1 MFKVT
6 KKAKVNIHW
15 NVSLYNY
22 SEEAEKNIKQKAS
35 KKYGIPM
42 SSINVIPNYI
52 MIDESGKSV
61 SITNDIIQN
70 IQNPSF
76 QVKLFKKYL
85 QINKIDDCDFDLIRK
100 IDADINTN
108 IDYNVYDKYR
118 RYSVKWI
125 SWSNFLSYGKDNYFD
140 FTSLKNIVLLNGEPA
155 NQSGKTTF
163 AIDLLHFLLFG
174 KTEKVP
180 TQNLIF
186 NKHLSKETNVVVEGC
201 LNIDGEDYIIK
212 RTLSRPS
219 LDRRTK
225 KSKVTQKVDYYR
237 IIGSN
242 KEELVDYVDNEQ
254 EENSVQTNKAIK
266 EAIGREDDF
275 DLIISVTESNLDDLI
290 RKKESE
296 RGRLLSRWIGLLPLE
311 EKEKFAREKFNS
323 DIKPFLLSNR
333 YNRETLKTECD
344 AYSIEIKTLKE
355 NNKHL
360 LSINKEVEKDIE
372 KYETSKNNLLLAKQ
386 AIDDNIAKIDIIT
399 LKKKIEDV
407 TNLGKNKK
415 TTLSEIENELKTIGD
430 IDFSINEYDDL
441 IEKRSTEIAQ
451 KGIIGEQYKNIK
463 HNIEHL
469 QKSEFCPT
477 CGRKLDNV
485 DNTEKIK
492 ELQEEEKRIIEKGLK
507 SNSLIEEYNK
517 KIDSLKTKRELYT
530 KANELKVKKSAI
542 EVNLGNLRN
551 ELIEKINILDN
562 YNKNSE
568 AIDKNNKL
576 DIEIRNVEQHIK
588 VKRQEKDNNNW
599 QLNSNE
605 ATIKNDEKEIKEREK
620 IIQQLNEEEIN
631 VKNWKIYLQLVGKDG
646 ISKMVLRDVLPV
658 VNAKINM
665 LLSDVCDFDVVVE
678 INEKNDINFCM
689 IKDNVKSD
697 LSSGSGFEKTASSMA
712 LRAVLGSLS
721 TMPKPN
727 FVVLDEVYGRVA
739 KENLENIHKLIN
751 KVCEDYDFVITV
763 SHLDTVKDWAD
774 TTITVLKEDNIS
786 KLSVI
791 NSKK

>member
-1 MFKVT
+1 MINVS
-6 KKAKVNIHW
+6 KKAKIHIHW
-15 NVSLYNY
+15 NVTLYNY
-22 SEEAEKNIKQKAS
+22 SEEAEKNIIAKAS
-35 KKYGIPM
+35 KKYGIPKNN
-42 SSINVIPNYI
+42 IKVIPNYV
-52 MIDESGKSV
+52 MIDESGKKI

-76 QVKLFKKYL
+76 QVELFQKYL
-85 QINKIDDCDFDLIRK
+85 QINKIEDADFDLIRK

-125 SWSNFLSYGKDNYFD
+125 SWSNFLSYGKENFFD
-140 FTSLKNIVLLNGEPA
+140 FTSLKDIVLLNGEPA

-186 NKHLSKETNVVVEGC
+186 NKHLSRETNVIVEGC
-201 LNIDGEDYIIK
+201 LNIDGQDYIIK
-212 RTLSRPS
+212 RTLSRPAIEK
-219 LDRRTK
+219 RTK
-225 KSKVTQKVDYYR
+225 KSKVTQKVEYYR
-237 IIGSN
+237 IIGSD

-254 EENSVQTNKAIK
+254 EENSIQTNKAIK

-290 RKKESE
+290 KKKESE

-311 EKEKFAREKFNS
+311 EKDKIAREKFNS

-344 AYSIEIKTLKE
+344 AYNIEIKDLRE
-355 NNKHL
+355 NNKRL
-360 LSINKEVEKDIE
+360 LSENKLVEKEIE
-372 KYETSKNNLLLAKQ
+372 KYESTKNNLLLAKQ
-386 AIDDNIAKIDIIT
+386 TIDENIAKIDIIT
-399 LKKKIEDV
+399 LKKKIEEI
-407 TNLGKNKK
+407 TNLGKSKK
-415 TTLSEIENELKTIGD
+415 NALEEIEIELKQIGD
-430 IDFSINEYDDL
+430 IDFSINEYDELVD
-441 IEKRSTEIAQ
+441 KRASEVAR
-451 KGIIGEQYKNIK
+451 KGVIGEQYKNIK

-477 CGRKLDNV
+477 CGRKLENV
-485 DNTEKIK
+485 DNTDKIK
-492 ELQEEEKRIIEKGLK
+492 ELQDEEKRIIENGKK
-507 SNSLIEEYNK
+507 SNILIEEYNK
-517 KIDSLKTKRELYT
+517 KIESLKTKRELYT
-530 KANELKVKKSAI
+530 KANELKVKKSAL

-551 ELIEKINILDN
+551 ELLEKISIHDS

-576 DIEIRNVEQHIK
+576 DIEIRNTEQHLK

-605 ATIKNDEKEIKEREK
+605 ATIKNDLKEIEQRKK
-620 IIQQLNEEEIN
+620 IIDQLTDEEIK

-689 IKDNVKSD
+689 IKDNVKSE
-697 LSSGSGFEKTASSMA
+697 LTSGSGFEKTASSMA

-727 FVVLDEVYGRVA
+727 FIVLDEVYGRVA
-739 KENLENIHKLIN
+739 KENLENVHNLIN

>member
-1 MFKVT
+1 MINVS
-6 KKAKVNIHW
+6 KKAKIHIHW
-15 NVSLYNY
+15 NVTLYNY
-22 SEEAEKNIKQKAS
+22 SEEAEKNIIAKAS
-35 KKYGIPM
+35 KKYGIPKNN
-42 SSINVIPNYI
+42 IKVIPNYV
-52 MIDESGKSV
+52 MIDESGKKI

-76 QVKLFKKYL
+76 QVELFQKYL
-85 QINKIDDCDFDLIRK
+85 QINKIEDADFDLIRK

-125 SWSNFLSYGKDNYFD
+125 SWSNFLSYGKENFFD
-140 FTSLKNIVLLNGEPA
+140 FTSLKDIVLLNGEPA

-186 NKHLSKETNVVVEGC
+186 NKHLSRETNVIVEGC
-201 LNIDGEDYIIK
+201 LNIDGQDYIIK
-212 RTLSRPS
+212 RTLSRPAIEK
-219 LDRRTK
+219 RTK
-225 KSKVTQKVDYYR
+225 KSKVTQKVEYYR
-237 IIGSN
+237 IIGSD

-254 EENSVQTNKAIK
+254 EENSIQTNKAIK

-290 RKKESE
+290 KKKESE

-311 EKEKFAREKFNS
+311 EKDKIAREKFNS

-344 AYSIEIKTLKE
+344 AYNIEIKDLRE
-355 NNKHL
+355 NNKRL
-360 LSINKEVEKDIE
+360 LSENKLVEKEIE
-372 KYETSKNNLLLAKQ
+372 KYESTKNNLLLAKQ
-386 AIDDNIAKIDIIT
+386 TIDENIAKIDIIT
-399 LKKKIEDV
+399 LKKKIEEI
-407 TNLGKNKK
+407 TNLGKSKK
-415 TTLSEIENELKTIGD
+415 NALEEIEIELKQIGD
-430 IDFSINEYDDL
+430 IDFSINEYDELVD
-441 IEKRSTEIAQ
+441 KRASEVAR
-451 KGIIGEQYKNIK
+451 KGVIGEQYKNIK

-477 CGRKLDNV
+477 CGRKLENV
-485 DNTEKIK
+485 DNTDKIK
-492 ELQEEEKRIIEKGLK
+492 ELQEEEKRIIENGKK
-507 SNSLIEEYNK
+507 SNILIEEYNK
-517 KIDSLKTKRELYT
+517 KIESLKTKRELYT
-530 KANELKVKKSAI
+530 KANELKVKKSAL

-551 ELIEKINILDN
+551 ELLEKISIHDS

-576 DIEIRNVEQHIK
+576 DIEIRNTEQHLK

-605 ATIKNDEKEIKEREK
+605 ATIKNDLKEIEQRKK
-620 IIQQLNEEEIN
+620 IIDQLTDEEIK

-697 LSSGSGFEKTASSMA
+697 LTSGSGFEKTASSMA

-727 FVVLDEVYGRVA
+727 FIVLDEVYGRVA
-739 KENLENIHKLIN
+739 KENLENVHNLIN

>member
-1 MFKVT
+1 MINVS
-6 KKAKVNIHW
+6 KKAKIHIHW
-15 NVSLYNY
+15 NVTLYNY
-22 SEEAEKNIKQKAS
+22 SEEAEKNIIAKAS
-35 KKYGIPM
+35 KKYGIPKNN
-42 SSINVIPNYI
+42 IKVIPNYV
-52 MIDESGKSV
+52 MIDESGKKI

-76 QVKLFKKYL
+76 QVELFQKYL
-85 QINKIDDCDFDLIRK
+85 QINKIEDADFDLIRK

-125 SWSNFLSYGKDNYFD
+125 SWSNFLSYGKENFFD
-140 FTSLKNIVLLNGEPA
+140 FTSLKDIVLLNGEPA

-186 NKHLSKETNVVVEGC
+186 NKHLSRETNVIVEGC
-201 LNIDGEDYIIK
+201 LNIDGQDYIIK
-212 RTLSRPS
+212 RTLSRPAIEK
-219 LDRRTK
+219 RTK
-225 KSKVTQKVDYYR
+225 KSKVTQKVEYYR
-237 IIGSN
+237 IIGSD

-254 EENSVQTNKAIK
+254 EENSIQTNKAIK

-290 RKKESE
+290 KKKESE

-311 EKEKFAREKFNS
+311 EKDKIAREKFNS

-344 AYSIEIKTLKE
+344 AYNIEIKDLRE
-355 NNKHL
+355 NNKRL
-360 LSINKEVEKDIE
+360 LSENKLVEKEIE
-372 KYETSKNNLLLAKQ
+372 KYESTKNNLLLAKQ
-386 AIDDNIAKIDIIT
+386 TIDENIAKIDIIT
-399 LKKKIEDV
+399 LKKKIEEI
-407 TNLGKNKK
+407 TNLGKSKK
-415 TTLSEIENELKTIGD
+415 NALEKIEIELKQIGD
-430 IDFSINEYDDL
+430 IDFSINEYDELVD
-441 IEKRSTEIAQ
+441 KRASEVAR
-451 KGIIGEQYKNIK
+451 KGVIGEQYKNIK

-477 CGRKLDNV
+477 CGRKLENV
-485 DNTEKIK
+485 DNTDKIK
-492 ELQEEEKRIIEKGLK
+492 ELQEEEKRIIENGKK
-507 SNSLIEEYNK
+507 SNILIEEYNK
-517 KIDSLKTKRELYT
+517 KIESLKTKRELYT
-530 KANELKVKKSAI
+530 KANELKVKKSAL

-551 ELIEKINILDN
+551 ELLEKISIHDS

-576 DIEIRNVEQHIK
+576 DIEIRNTEQHLK

-605 ATIKNDEKEIKEREK
+605 ATIKNDLKEIEQRKK
-620 IIQQLNEEEIN
+620 IIDQLTDEEIK

-697 LSSGSGFEKTASSMA
+697 LTSGSGFEKTASSMA

-727 FVVLDEVYGRVA
+727 FIVLDEVYGRVA
-739 KENLENIHKLIN
+739 KENLENVHNLIN

>member
-1 MFKVT
+1 MINVS
-6 KKAKVNIHW
+6 KKAKIHIHW
-15 NVSLYNY
+15 NVTLYNY
-22 SEEAEKNIKQKAS
+22 SEEAEKNIIAKAS
-35 KKYGIPM
+35 KKYGIPKNN
-42 SSINVIPNYI
+42 IKVIPNYV
-52 MIDESGKSV
+52 MIDESGKKI

-76 QVKLFKKYL
+76 QVELFQKYL
-85 QINKIDDCDFDLIRK
+85 QINKIEDADFDLIRK

-125 SWSNFLSYGKDNYFD
+125 SWSNFLSYGNENFFD
-140 FTSLKNIVLLNGEPA
+140 FTSLRNIVLLNGEPA

-186 NKHLSKETNVVVEGC
+186 NKHLSRETNVIVEGC
-201 LNIDGEDYIIK
+201 LNIDGQDYIIK
-212 RTLSRPS
+212 RTLSRPAIEK
-219 LDRRTK
+219 RTK
-225 KSKVTQKVDYYR
+225 KSKVTQKVEYYR
-237 IIGSN
+237 IIGSD

-254 EENSVQTNKAIK
+254 EENSIQTNKAIK

-290 RKKESE
+290 KKKESE

-311 EKEKFAREKFNS
+311 EKDKIAREKFNS

-344 AYSIEIKTLKE
+344 AYNIEIKDLRE
-355 NNKHL
+355 NNKRL
-360 LSINKEVEKDIE
+360 LSENKLVEKEIE
-372 KYETSKNNLLLAKQ
+372 KYESTKNNLLLAKQ
-386 AIDDNIAKIDIIT
+386 TIDENIAKIDIIT
-399 LKKKIEDV
+399 LKKKIEEI
-407 TNLGKNKK
+407 TNLGKSKK
-415 TTLSEIENELKTIGD
+415 NALEEIEIELKQIGD
-430 IDFSINEYDDL
+430 IDFSINEYDELVD
-441 IEKRSTEIAQ
+441 KRASEVAR
-451 KGIIGEQYKNIK
+451 KGVIGEQYKNIK

-477 CGRKLDNV
+477 CGRKLENV
-485 DNTEKIK
+485 DNTDKIK
-492 ELQEEEKRIIEKGLK
+492 ELQEEEKRIIENGKK
-507 SNSLIEEYNK
+507 SNILIEEYNK
-517 KIDSLKTKRELYT
+517 KIESLKTKRELYT
-530 KANELKVKKSAI
+530 KANELKVKKSAL

-551 ELIEKINILDN
+551 ELLEKISIHDS

-576 DIEIRNVEQHIK
+576 DIEIRNTEQHLK

-605 ATIKNDEKEIKEREK
+605 ATIKNDLKEIEQRKK
-620 IIQQLNEEEIN
+620 IIDQLTDEEIK

-697 LSSGSGFEKTASSMA
+697 LTSGSGFEKTASSMA

-727 FVVLDEVYGRVA
+727 FIVLDEVYGRVA
-739 KENLENIHKLIN
+739 KENLENVHNLIN

>member
-1 MFKVT
+1 MINVS
-6 KKAKVNIHW
+6 KKAKIHIHW
-15 NVSLYNY
+15 NVTLYNY
-22 SEEAEKNIKQKAS
+22 SEEAEKNIIAKAS
-35 KKYGIPM
+35 KKYGIPKNN
-42 SSINVIPNYI
+42 IKVIPNYV
-52 MIDESGKSV
+52 MIDESGKKI

-76 QVKLFKKYL
+76 QVELFQKYL
-85 QINKIDDCDFDLIRK
+85 QINKIEDADFDLIRK

-125 SWSNFLSYGKDNYFD
+125 SWSNFLSYGKENFFD
-140 FTSLKNIVLLNGEPA
+140 FTSLKDIVLLNGEPA

-186 NKHLSKETNVVVEGC
+186 NKHLSRETNVIVEGC
-201 LNIDGEDYIIK
+201 LNIDGQDYIIK
-212 RTLSRPS
+212 RTLSRPAIEK
-219 LDRRTK
+219 RTK
-225 KSKVTQKVDYYR
+225 KSKVTQKVEYYR
-237 IIGSN
+237 IIGSD

-254 EENSVQTNKAIK
+254 EENSIQTNKAIK

-290 RKKESE
+290 KKKESE

-311 EKEKFAREKFNS
+311 EKDKIAREKFNS

-344 AYSIEIKTLKE
+344 AYNIEIKDLRE
-355 NNKHL
+355 NNKRL
-360 LSINKEVEKDIE
+360 LSENKLVEKEIE
-372 KYETSKNNLLLAKQ
+372 KYEFTKNNLLLAKQ
-386 AIDDNIAKIDIIT
+386 TIDENIAKIDIIT
-399 LKKKIEDV
+399 LKKKIEEI
-407 TNLGKNKK
+407 TNLGKSKK
-415 TTLSEIENELKTIGD
+415 NALEEIEIELKQIGD
-430 IDFSINEYDDL
+430 IDFSINEYDELVD
-441 IEKRSTEIAQ
+441 KRASEVAR
-451 KGIIGEQYKNIK
+451 KGVIGEQYKNIK

-477 CGRKLDNV
+477 CGRKLENV
-485 DNTEKIK
+485 DNTDKIK
-492 ELQEEEKRIIEKGLK
+492 ELQEEEKRIIENGKK
-507 SNSLIEEYNK
+507 SNILIEEYNK
-517 KIDSLKTKRELYT
+517 KIESLKTKRELYT
-530 KANELKVKKSAI
+530 KANELKVKKSAL

-551 ELIEKINILDN
+551 ELLEKISIHDS

-576 DIEIRNVEQHIK
+576 DIEIRNTEQHLK

-605 ATIKNDEKEIKEREK
+605 ATIKNDLKEIEQRKK
-620 IIQQLNEEEIN
+620 IIDQLTDEEIK

-697 LSSGSGFEKTASSMA
+697 LTSGSGFEKTASSMA

-727 FVVLDEVYGRVA
+727 FIVLDEVYGRVA
-739 KENLENIHKLIN
+739 KENLENVHNLIN

>member
-1 MFKVT
+1 MINVS
-6 KKAKVNIHW
+6 KKAKIHIHW
-15 NVSLYNY
+15 NVTLYNY
-22 SEEAEKNIKQKAS
+22 SEEAEKNIIAKAS
-35 KKYGIPM
+35 KKYGIPKNN
-42 SSINVIPNYI
+42 IKVIPNYV
-52 MIDESGKSV
+52 MIDESGKKI

-76 QVKLFKKYL
+76 QVELFQKYL
-85 QINKIDDCDFDLIRK
+85 QINKIEDADFDLIRK

-125 SWSNFLSYGKDNYFD
+125 SWSNFLSYGKENFFD
-140 FTSLKNIVLLNGEPA
+140 FTSLKDIVLLNGEPA

-186 NKHLSKETNVVVEGC
+186 NKHLSRETNVIVEGC
-201 LNIDGEDYIIK
+201 LNIDGQDYIIK
-212 RTLSRPS
+212 RTLSRPAIEK
-219 LDRRTK
+219 RTK
-225 KSKVTQKVDYYR
+225 KSKVTQKVEYYR
-237 IIGSN
+237 IIGSD

-254 EENSVQTNKAIK
+254 EENSIQTNKAIK

-290 RKKESE
+290 KKKESE

-311 EKEKFAREKFNS
+311 EKDKIAREKFNS

-344 AYSIEIKTLKE
+344 AYNIEIKDLRE
-355 NNKHL
+355 NNKRL
-360 LSINKEVEKDIE
+360 LSENKLVEKEIE
-372 KYETSKNNLLLAKQ
+372 KYESTKNNLLLAKQ
-386 AIDDNIAKIDIIT
+386 TIDENIAKIDIIT
-399 LKKKIEDV
+399 LKKKIEEI
-407 TNLGKNKK
+407 TNLGKSKK
-415 TTLSEIENELKTIGD
+415 NTLEEIEIELKQIGD
-430 IDFSINEYDDL
+430 IDFSINEYDELVD
-441 IEKRSTEIAQ
+441 KRASEVAR
-451 KGIIGEQYKNIK
+451 KGVIGEQYKNIK

-477 CGRKLDNV
+477 CGRKLENV
-485 DNTEKIK
+485 DNTDKIK
-492 ELQEEEKRIIEKGLK
+492 ELQEEEKNIIENGKK
-507 SNSLIEEYNK
+507 SNVLIEEYNK
-517 KIDSLKTKRELYT
+517 KIESLKTKRELYT

-551 ELIEKINILDN
+551 ELLEKINIQDS

-576 DIEIRNVEQHIK
+576 DIEIRNTEQHLK

-605 ATIKNDEKEIKEREK
+605 ATIKNDLKEIEQRKK
-620 IIQQLNEEEIN
+620 IIDQLTDEEIK

-697 LSSGSGFEKTASSMA
+697 LTSGSGFEKTASSMA

-727 FVVLDEVYGRVA
+727 FIVLDEVYGRVA
-739 KENLENIHKLIN
+739 KENLENVHNLIN

>member
-1 MFKVT
+1 MINVS
-6 KKAKVNIHW
+6 KKAKIHIHW
-15 NVSLYNY
+15 NVTLYNY
-22 SEEAEKNIKQKAS
+22 SEEAEKNIIAKAS
-35 KKYGIPM
+35 KKYGIPKNN
-42 SSINVIPNYI
+42 IKVIPNYV
-52 MIDESGKSV
+52 MIDESGKKI

-76 QVKLFKKYL
+76 QVELFQKYL
-85 QINKIDDCDFDLIRK
+85 QINKIEDADFDLIRK

-125 SWSNFLSYGKDNYFD
+125 SWSNFLSYGNENFFD

-186 NKHLSKETNVVVEGC
+186 NKHLSRETNVIVEGC
-201 LNIDGEDYIIK
+201 LNIDGQDYIIK
-212 RTLSRPS
+212 RTLSRPAIEK
-219 LDRRTK
+219 RTK
-225 KSKVTQKVDYYR
+225 KSKVTQKVEYYR
-237 IIGSN
+237 IIGSD

-254 EENSVQTNKAIK
+254 EENSIQTNKAIK

-290 RKKESE
+290 KKKESE

-311 EKEKFAREKFNS
+311 EKDKIAREKFNS

-344 AYSIEIKTLKE
+344 AYNIEIKDLRE
-355 NNKHL
+355 NNKRL
-360 LSINKEVEKDIE
+360 LSENKLVEKEIE
-372 KYETSKNNLLLAKQ
+372 KYESTKNNLLLAKQ
-386 AIDDNIAKIDIIT
+386 TIDENIAKIDIIT
-399 LKKKIEDV
+399 LKKKIEEI
-407 TNLGKNKK
+407 TNLGKSKK
-415 TTLSEIENELKTIGD
+415 NALEEIEIELKQIGD
-430 IDFSINEYDDL
+430 IDFSINEYDELVD
-441 IEKRSTEIAQ
+441 KRASEVAR
-451 KGIIGEQYKNIK
+451 KGVIGEQYKNIK

-477 CGRKLDNV
+477 CGRKLENV
-485 DNTEKIK
+485 DNTDKIK
-492 ELQEEEKRIIEKGLK
+492 ELQEEEKRIIENGKK
-507 SNSLIEEYNK
+507 SNILIEEYNK
-517 KIDSLKTKRELYT
+517 KIESLKTKRELYT
-530 KANELKVKKSAI
+530 KANELKVKKSAL

-551 ELIEKINILDN
+551 ELLEKISIHDS

-576 DIEIRNVEQHIK
+576 DIEIRNTEQHLK

-605 ATIKNDEKEIKEREK
+605 ATIKNDLKEIEQRKK
-620 IIQQLNEEEIN
+620 IIDQLTDEEIK

-697 LSSGSGFEKTASSMA
+697 LTSGSGFEKTASSMA

-727 FVVLDEVYGRVA
+727 FIVLDEVYGRVA
-739 KENLENIHKLIN
+739 KENLENVHNLIN

>member
-1 MFKVT
+1 MINVS
-6 KKAKVNIHW
+6 KKAKIHIHW
-15 NVSLYNY
+15 NVTLYNY
-22 SEEAEKNIKQKAS
+22 SEEAEKNIIAKAS
-35 KKYGIPM
+35 KKYGIPKNN
-42 SSINVIPNYI
+42 IKVIPNYV
-52 MIDESGKSV
+52 MIDESGKKI

-76 QVKLFKKYL
+76 QVELFQKYL
-85 QINKIDDCDFDLIRK
+85 QINKIEDADFDLIRK

-125 SWSNFLSYGKDNYFD
+125 SWSNFLSYGKENFFD
-140 FTSLKNIVLLNGEPA
+140 FTSLKDIVLLNGEPA

-186 NKHLSKETNVVVEGC
+186 NKHLSRETNVIVEGC
-201 LNIDGEDYIIK
+201 LNIDGQDYIIK
-212 RTLSRPS
+212 RTLSRPAIEK
-219 LDRRTK
+219 RTK
-225 KSKVTQKVDYYR
+225 KSKVTQKVEYYR
-237 IIGSN
+237 IIGSD

-254 EENSVQTNKAIK
+254 EENSIQTNKVIK

-290 RKKESE
+290 KKKESE

-311 EKEKFAREKFNS
+311 EKDKIAREKFNS

-344 AYSIEIKTLKE
+344 AYNIEIKDLRE
-355 NNKHL
+355 NNKRL
-360 LSINKEVEKDIE
+360 LSENKLVEKEIE
-372 KYETSKNNLLLAKQ
+372 KYESTKNNLLLAKQ
-386 AIDDNIAKIDIIT
+386 TIDENIAKIDIIT
-399 LKKKIEDV
+399 LKKKIEEI
-407 TNLGKNKK
+407 TNLGKSKK
-415 TTLSEIENELKTIGD
+415 DALEEIEIELKQIGD
-430 IDFSINEYDDL
+430 IDFSINEYDELVD
-441 IEKRSTEIAQ
+441 KRASEVAR
-451 KGIIGEQYKNIK
+451 KGVIGEQYKNIK

-477 CGRKLDNV
+477 CGRKLENV
-485 DNTEKIK
+485 DNTDKIK
-492 ELQEEEKRIIEKGLK
+492 ELQEEEKRIIENGKK
-507 SNSLIEEYNK
+507 SNILIEEYNK
-517 KIDSLKTKRELYT
+517 KIESLKTKRELYT
-530 KANELKVKKSAI
+530 KANELKVKKSAL

-551 ELIEKINILDN
+551 ELLEKISIHDS

-576 DIEIRNVEQHIK
+576 DIEIRNTEQHLK

-605 ATIKNDEKEIKEREK
+605 ATIKNDLKEIEQRKK
-620 IIQQLNEEEIN
+620 IIDQLTDEEIK

-697 LSSGSGFEKTASSMA
+697 LTSGSGFEKTASSMA

-727 FVVLDEVYGRVA
+727 FIVLDEVYGRVA
-739 KENLENIHKLIN
+739 KENLENVHNLIN

>member
-1 MFKVT
+1 MINVS
-6 KKAKVNIHW
+6 KKAKIHIHW
-15 NVSLYNY
+15 NVTLYNY
-22 SEEAEKNIKQKAS
+22 SEEAEKNIIAKAS
-35 KKYGIPM
+35 KKYGIPKNN
-42 SSINVIPNYI
+42 IKVIPNYV
-52 MIDESGKSV
+52 MIDESGKKI

-76 QVKLFKKYL
+76 QVELFQKYL
-85 QINKIDDCDFDLIRK
+85 QINKIEDADFDLIRK

-125 SWSNFLSYGKDNYFD
+125 SWSNFLSYGKENFFD
-140 FTSLKNIVLLNGEPA
+140 FTSLKDIVLLNGEPA

-186 NKHLSKETNVVVEGC
+186 NKHLSRETNVIVEGC
-201 LNIDGEDYIIK
+201 LNIDGQDYIIK
-212 RTLSRPS
+212 RTLSRPAIEK
-219 LDRRTK
+219 RTK
-225 KSKVTQKVDYYR
+225 KSKVTQKVEYYR
-237 IIGSN
+237 IIGSD

-254 EENSVQTNKAIK
+254 EENSIQTNKAIK

-290 RKKESE
+290 KKKESE

-311 EKEKFAREKFNS
+311 EKDKIAREKFNS

-344 AYSIEIKTLKE
+344 AYNIEIKDLRE
-355 NNKHL
+355 NNKRL
-360 LSINKEVEKDIE
+360 LSENKLVEKEIE
-372 KYETSKNNLLLAKQ
+372 KYESTKNNLLLAKQ
-386 AIDDNIAKIDIIT
+386 TIDENIAKIDIIT
-399 LKKKIEDV
+399 LKKKIEEI
-407 TNLGKNKK
+407 TNLGKSKK
-415 TTLSEIENELKTIGD
+415 NALEEIEIELKQIGD
-430 IDFSINEYDDL
+430 IDFSINEYDEL
-441 IEKRSTEIAQ
+441 VEKRASEVAR
-451 KGIIGEQYKNIK
+451 KGVIGEQYKNIK

-477 CGRKLDNV
+477 CGRKLENV
-485 DNTEKIK
+485 DNTDKIK
-492 ELQEEEKRIIEKGLK
+492 ELQEEEKRIIENGKK
-507 SNSLIEEYNK
+507 SNILIEEYNK
-517 KIDSLKTKRELYT
+517 KIESLKTKRELYT
-530 KANELKVKKSAI
+530 KANELKVKKSAL

-551 ELIEKINILDN
+551 ELLEKISIHDS

-576 DIEIRNVEQHIK
+576 DIEIRNTEQHLK

-605 ATIKNDEKEIKEREK
+605 ATIKNDLKEIEQRKK
-620 IIQQLNEEEIN
+620 IIDQLTDEEIK

-697 LSSGSGFEKTASSMA
+697 LTSGSGFEKTASSMA

-727 FVVLDEVYGRVA
+727 FIVLDEVYGRVA
-739 KENLENIHKLIN
+739 KENLENVHNLIN

>member
-1 MFKVT
+1 MINVS
-6 KKAKVNIHW
+6 KKAKIHIHW
-15 NVSLYNY
+15 NVTLYNY
-22 SEEAEKNIKQKAS
+22 SEEAEKNIIAKAS
-35 KKYGIPM
+35 KKYGIPKNN
-42 SSINVIPNYI
+42 IKVIPNYV
-52 MIDESGKSV
+52 MIDESGKKI

-76 QVKLFKKYL
+76 QVELFQKYL
-85 QINKIDDCDFDLIRK
+85 QINKIEDADFDLIRK

-125 SWSNFLSYGKDNYFD
+125 SWSNFLSYGKENFFD
-140 FTSLKNIVLLNGEPA
+140 FTSLKDIVLLNGEPA

-186 NKHLSKETNVVVEGC
+186 NKHLLRETNVIVEGC
-201 LNIDGEDYIIK
+201 LNIDGQDYIIK
-212 RTLSRPS
+212 RTLSRPAIEK
-219 LDRRTK
+219 RTK
-225 KSKVTQKVDYYR
+225 KSKVTQKVEYYR
-237 IIGSN
+237 IIGSD

-254 EENSVQTNKAIK
+254 EENSIQTNKAIK

-290 RKKESE
+290 KKKESE

-311 EKEKFAREKFNS
+311 EKDKIAREKFNS

-344 AYSIEIKTLKE
+344 AYNIEIKDLRE
-355 NNKHL
+355 NNKRL
-360 LSINKEVEKDIE
+360 LSENKLVEKEIE
-372 KYETSKNNLLLAKQ
+372 KYESTKNNLLLAKQ
-386 AIDDNIAKIDIIT
+386 TIDENIAKIDIIT
-399 LKKKIEDV
+399 LKKKIEEI
-407 TNLGKNKK
+407 TNLGKSKK
-415 TTLSEIENELKTIGD
+415 NALEEIEIELKQIGD
-430 IDFSINEYDDL
+430 IDFSINEYDELVD
-441 IEKRSTEIAQ
+441 KRASEVAR
-451 KGIIGEQYKNIK
+451 KGVIGEQYKNIK

-477 CGRKLDNV
+477 CGRKLENV
-485 DNTEKIK
+485 DNTDKIK
-492 ELQEEEKRIIEKGLK
+492 ELQEEEKRIIENGKK
-507 SNSLIEEYNK
+507 SNILIEEYNK
-517 KIDSLKTKRELYT
+517 KIESLKTKRELYT
-530 KANELKVKKSAI
+530 KANELKVKKSAL

-551 ELIEKINILDN
+551 ELLEKISIHDS

-576 DIEIRNVEQHIK
+576 DIEIRNTEQHLK

-605 ATIKNDEKEIKEREK
+605 ATIKNDLKEIEQRKK
-620 IIQQLNEEEIN
+620 IIDQLTDEEIK

-697 LSSGSGFEKTASSMA
+697 LTSGSGFEKTASSMA

-727 FVVLDEVYGRVA
+727 FIVLDEVYGRVA
-739 KENLENIHKLIN
+739 KENLENVHNLIN

>member
-1 MFKVT
+1 MINVS
-6 KKAKVNIHW
+6 KKAKIHIHW
-15 NVSLYNY
+15 NVTLYNY
-22 SEEAEKNIKQKAS
+22 SEEAEKNIIAKAS
-35 KKYGIPM
+35 KKYGIPKNN
-42 SSINVIPNYI
+42 IKVIPNYV
-52 MIDESGKSV
+52 MIDESGKKI

-76 QVKLFKKYL
+76 QVELFQKYL
-85 QINKIDDCDFDLIRK
+85 QINKIEDADFDLIRK

-125 SWSNFLSYGKDNYFD
+125 SWSNFLSYGKENFFD
-140 FTSLKNIVLLNGEPA
+140 FTSLKDIVLLNGEPA

-186 NKHLSKETNVVVEGC
+186 NKHLSRETNVIVEGC
-201 LNIDGEDYIIK
+201 LNIDGQDYIIK
-212 RTLSRPS
+212 RTLSRPAIEK
-219 LDRRTK
+219 RTK
-225 KSKVTQKVDYYR
+225 KSKVTQKVEYYR
-237 IIGSN
+237 IIGSD

-254 EENSVQTNKAIK
+254 EENSIQTNKAIK

-290 RKKESE
+290 KKKESE

-311 EKEKFAREKFNS
+311 EKDKIAREKFNS

-344 AYSIEIKTLKE
+344 AYNIEIKDLRE
-355 NNKHL
+355 NNKRL
-360 LSINKEVEKDIE
+360 LSENKLVEKEIE
-372 KYETSKNNLLLAKQ
+372 KYESTKNNLLLAKQ
-386 AIDDNIAKIDIIT
+386 TIDENIAKIDIIT
-399 LKKKIEDV
+399 LKKKIEEI
-407 TNLGKNKK
+407 TNLGKSKK
-415 TTLSEIENELKTIGD
+415 NTLEEIEIELKQIGD
-430 IDFSINEYDDL
+430 IDFSINEYDELVD
-441 IEKRSTEIAQ
+441 KRASEVAR
-451 KGIIGEQYKNIK
+451 KGVIGEQYKNIK

-477 CGRKLDNV
+477 CGRKLENV
-485 DNTEKIK
+485 DNTDKIK
-492 ELQEEEKRIIEKGLK
+492 ELQEEEKRIIENGKK
-507 SNSLIEEYNK
+507 SNILIEEYNK
-517 KIDSLKTKRELYT
+517 KIESLKTKRELYT
-530 KANELKVKKSAI
+530 KANELKVKKSAL

-551 ELIEKINILDN
+551 ELLEKISIHDS

-576 DIEIRNVEQHIK
+576 DIEIRNTEQHLK

-605 ATIKNDEKEIKEREK
+605 ATIKNDLKEIEQRKK
-620 IIQQLNEEEIN
+620 IIDQLTDEEIK

-697 LSSGSGFEKTASSMA
+697 LTSGSGFEKTASSMA

-727 FVVLDEVYGRVA
+727 FIVLDEVYGRVA
-739 KENLENIHKLIN
+739 KENLENVHNLIN

>member
-1 MFKVT
+1 MINVS
-6 KKAKVNIHW
+6 KKAKIHIHW
-15 NVSLYNY
+15 NVTLYNY
-22 SEEAEKNIKQKAS
+22 SEEAEKNIIAKAS
-35 KKYGIPM
+35 KKYGIPKNN
-42 SSINVIPNYI
+42 IKVIPNYV
-52 MIDESGKSV
+52 MIDESGKKI

-76 QVKLFKKYL
+76 QVELFQKYL
-85 QINKIDDCDFDLIRK
+85 QINKIEDADFDLIRK

-125 SWSNFLSYGKDNYFD
+125 SWSNFLSYGKENFFD
-140 FTSLKNIVLLNGEPA
+140 FTSLKDIVLLNGEPA

-186 NKHLSKETNVVVEGC
+186 NKHLSRETNVIVEGC
-201 LNIDGEDYIIK
+201 LNIDGQDYIIK
-212 RTLSRPS
+212 RTLSRPAIEK
-219 LDRRTK
+219 RTK
-225 KSKVTQKVDYYR
+225 KSKVTQKVEYYR
-237 IIGSN
+237 IIGSD

-254 EENSVQTNKAIK
+254 EENSIQTNKAIK

-290 RKKESE
+290 KKKESE

-311 EKEKFAREKFNS
+311 EKDKIAREKFNS

-344 AYSIEIKTLKE
+344 AYNIEIKDLRE
-355 NNKHL
+355 NNKRL
-360 LSINKEVEKDIE
+360 LSENKLVEKEIE
-372 KYETSKNNLLLAKQ
+372 KYESTKNNLLLAKQ
-386 AIDDNIAKIDIIT
+386 TIDENIAKIDIIT
-399 LKKKIEDV
+399 LKKKIEEI
-407 TNLGKNKK
+407 TNLGKSKK
-415 TTLSEIENELKTIGD
+415 NALEEIEIELKQIGD
-430 IDFSINEYDDL
+430 IDFSINEYDELVD
-441 IEKRSTEIAQ
+441 KRASEVAR
-451 KGIIGEQYKNIK
+451 KGVIGEQYKNIK

-477 CGRKLDNV
+477 CGRKLENV
-485 DNTEKIK
+485 DNTDKIK
-492 ELQEEEKRIIEKGLK
+492 ELQEEEKRIIENGKK
-507 SNSLIEEYNK
+507 SNILIEEYNK
-517 KIDSLKTKRELYT
+517 KIESLKTKRELYT
-530 KANELKVKKSAI
+530 KANELKVKKSAL

-551 ELIEKINILDN
+551 ELLEKISIHDS

-576 DIEIRNVEQHIK
+576 DIEIRNTKQHLK

-605 ATIKNDEKEIKEREK
+605 ATIKNDLKEIEQRKK
-620 IIQQLNEEEIN
+620 IIDQLTDEEIK

-697 LSSGSGFEKTASSMA
+697 LTSGSGFEKTASSMA

-727 FVVLDEVYGRVA
+727 FIVLDEVYGRVA
-739 KENLENIHKLIN
+739 KENLENVHNLIN

>member
-1 MFKVT
+1 MINVS
-6 KKAKVNIHW
+6 KKAKIHIHW
-15 NVSLYNY
+15 NVTLYNY
-22 SEEAEKNIKQKAS
+22 SEEAEKNIIAKAS
-35 KKYGIPM
+35 KKYGIPKNN
-42 SSINVIPNYI
+42 IKVIPNYV
-52 MIDESGKSV
+52 MIDESGKKI

-76 QVKLFKKYL
+76 QVELFQKYL
-85 QINKIDDCDFDLIRK
+85 QINKIEDADFDLIRK

-125 SWSNFLSYGKDNYFD
+125 SWSNFLSYGKENFFD
-140 FTSLKNIVLLNGEPA
+140 FTSLKDIVLLNGEPA

-186 NKHLSKETNVVVEGC
+186 NKHLSRETNVIVEGC
-201 LNIDGEDYIIK
+201 LNIDGQDYIIK
-212 RTLSRPS
+212 RTLSRPAIEK
-219 LDRRTK
+219 RTK
-225 KSKVTQKVDYYR
+225 KSKVTQKVEYYR
-237 IIGSN
+237 IIGSD

-254 EENSVQTNKAIK
+254 EENSIQTNKAIK

-290 RKKESE
+290 KKKESE

-311 EKEKFAREKFNS
+311 EKDKIAREKFNS
-323 DIKPFLLSNR
+323 DIKPFLLSNI

-344 AYSIEIKTLKE
+344 AYNIEIKDLRE
-355 NNKHL
+355 NNKRL
-360 LSINKEVEKDIE
+360 LSENKLVEKEIE
-372 KYETSKNNLLLAKQ
+372 KYESTKNNLLLAKQ
-386 AIDDNIAKIDIIT
+386 TIDENIAKIDIIT
-399 LKKKIEDV
+399 LKKKIEEI
-407 TNLGKNKK
+407 TNLGKSKK
-415 TTLSEIENELKTIGD
+415 NALEEIEIELKQIGD
-430 IDFSINEYDDL
+430 IDFSINEYDEL
-441 IEKRSTEIAQ
+441 VEKRASEVAR
-451 KGIIGEQYKNIK
+451 KGVIGEQYKNIK

-477 CGRKLDNV
+477 CGRKLENV
-485 DNTEKIK
+485 DNTDKIK
-492 ELQEEEKRIIEKGLK
+492 ELQEEEKRIIENGKK
-507 SNSLIEEYNK
+507 SNILIEEYNK
-517 KIDSLKTKRELYT
+517 KIESLKTKRELYT
-530 KANELKVKKSAI
+530 KANELKVKKSAL

-551 ELIEKINILDN
+551 ELLEKISIHDS

-576 DIEIRNVEQHIK
+576 DIEIRNTEQHLK

-605 ATIKNDEKEIKEREK
+605 ATIKNDLKEIEQRKK
-620 IIQQLNEEEIN
+620 IIDQLTDEEIK

-697 LSSGSGFEKTASSMA
+697 LTSGSGFEKTASSMA

-727 FVVLDEVYGRVA
+727 FIVLDEVYGRVA
-739 KENLENIHKLIN
+739 KENLENVHNLIN

>member
-1 MFKVT
+1 MINVS
-6 KKAKVNIHW
+6 KKAKIHIHW
-15 NVSLYNY
+15 NVTLYNY
-22 SEEAEKNIKQKAS
+22 SEEAEKNIIAKAS
-35 KKYGIPM
+35 KKYGIPKNN
-42 SSINVIPNYI
+42 IKVIPNYV
-52 MIDESGKSV
+52 MIDESGKKI

-76 QVKLFKKYL
+76 QVELFQKYL
-85 QINKIDDCDFDLIRK
+85 QINKIEDADFDLIRK

-125 SWSNFLSYGKDNYFD
+125 SWSNFLSYGKENFFD
-140 FTSLKNIVLLNGEPA
+140 FTSLKDIVLLNGEPA

-186 NKHLSKETNVVVEGC
+186 NKHLSRETNVIVEGC
-201 LNIDGEDYIIK
+201 LNIDGQDYIIK
-212 RTLSRPS
+212 RTLSRPAIEK
-219 LDRRTK
+219 RTK
-225 KSKVTQKVDYYR
+225 KSKVTQKVEYYR
-237 IIGSN
+237 IIGSD

-254 EENSVQTNKAIK
+254 EENSIQTNKAIK

-290 RKKESE
+290 KKKESE

-311 EKEKFAREKFNS
+311 EKDKIAREKFNS

-344 AYSIEIKTLKE
+344 AYNIEIKDLRE
-355 NNKHL
+355 NNKRL
-360 LSINKEVEKDIE
+360 LSENKLVEKEIE
-372 KYETSKNNLLLAKQ
+372 KYESTKNNLLLAKQ
-386 AIDDNIAKIDIIT
+386 TIDENIAKIDIIT
-399 LKKKIEDV
+399 LKKKIEEI
-407 TNLGKNKK
+407 TNLGKSKK
-415 TTLSEIENELKTIGD
+415 NALEEIEIELKQIGD
-430 IDFSINEYDDL
+430 IDFSINEYDELVD
-441 IEKRSTEIAQ
+441 KRASEVAR
-451 KGIIGEQYKNIK
+451 KGVIGEQYKNIK

-477 CGRKLDNV
+477 CGRKLENV
-485 DNTEKIK
+485 DNTDKIK
-492 ELQEEEKRIIEKGLK
+492 ELQDEEKRIIENGKK
-507 SNSLIEEYNK
+507 SNILIEEYNK
-517 KIDSLKTKRELYT
+517 KIESLKTNRELYT
-530 KANELKVKKSAI
+530 KANELKVKKSAL

-551 ELIEKINILDN
+551 ELLEKISIHDS

-576 DIEIRNVEQHIK
+576 DIEIRNTEQHLK

-605 ATIKNDEKEIKEREK
+605 ATIKNDLKEIEQRKK
-620 IIQQLNEEEIN
+620 IIDQLTDEEIK

-689 IKDNVKSD
+689 IKDNVKSE
-697 LSSGSGFEKTASSMA
+697 LTSGSGFEKTASSMA

-727 FVVLDEVYGRVA
+727 FIVLDEVYGRVA
-739 KENLENIHKLIN
+739 KENLENVHNLIN

>member
-1 MFKVT
+1 MINVS
-6 KKAKVNIHW
+6 KKAKIHIHW
-15 NVSLYNY
+15 NVTLYNY
-22 SEEAEKNIKQKAS
+22 SEEAEKNIIAKAS
-35 KKYGIPM
+35 KKYGIPKNN
-42 SSINVIPNYI
+42 IKVIPNYV
-52 MIDESGKSV
+52 MIDESGKKI

-76 QVKLFKKYL
+76 QVELFQKYL
-85 QINKIDDCDFDLIRK
+85 QINKIEDADFDLIRK

-125 SWSNFLSYGKDNYFD
+125 SWSNFLSYGKENFFD

-186 NKHLSKETNVVVEGC
+186 NKHLSRETNVIVEGC
-201 LNIDGEDYIIK
+201 LNIDGQDYIIK
-212 RTLSRPS
+212 RTLSRPAIEK
-219 LDRRTK
+219 RTK
-225 KSKVTQKVDYYR
+225 KSKVTQKVEYYR
-237 IIGSN
+237 IIGSD

-254 EENSVQTNKAIK
+254 EENSIQTNKAIK

-290 RKKESE
+290 KKKESE

-311 EKEKFAREKFNS
+311 EKDKIAREKFNS

-344 AYSIEIKTLKE
+344 AYNIEIKDLRE
-355 NNKHL
+355 NNKRL
-360 LSINKEVEKDIE
+360 LSENKLVEKEIE
-372 KYETSKNNLLLAKQ
+372 KYESTKNNLLLAKQ
-386 AIDDNIAKIDIIT
+386 TIDENIAKIDIIT
-399 LKKKIEDV
+399 LKKKIEEI
-407 TNLGKNKK
+407 TNLGKSKK
-415 TTLSEIENELKTIGD
+415 NALEEIEIELKQIGD
-430 IDFSINEYDDL
+430 IDFSINEYDELVD
-441 IEKRSTEIAQ
+441 KRASEVAR
-451 KGIIGEQYKNIK
+451 KGVIGEQYKNIK

-477 CGRKLDNV
+477 CGRKLENV
-485 DNTEKIK
+485 DNTDKIK
-492 ELQEEEKRIIEKGLK
+492 ELQEEEKRIIENGKK
-507 SNSLIEEYNK
+507 SNILIEEYNK
-517 KIDSLKTKRELYT
+517 KIESLKTKRELYT
-530 KANELKVKKSAI
+530 KANELKVKKSAL

-551 ELIEKINILDN
+551 ELLEKISIHDS

-576 DIEIRNVEQHIK
+576 DIEIRNTEQHLK

-605 ATIKNDEKEIKEREK
+605 ATIKNDLKEIEQRKK
-620 IIQQLNEEEIN
+620 IIDQLTDEEIK

-697 LSSGSGFEKTASSMA
+697 LTSGSGFEKTASSMA

-727 FVVLDEVYGRVA
+727 FIVLDEVYGRVA
-739 KENLENIHKLIN
+739 KENLENVHNLIN

>member
-1 MFKVT
+1 MINVS
-6 KKAKVNIHW
+6 KKAKIHIHW
-15 NVSLYNY
+15 NVTLYNY
-22 SEEAEKNIKQKAS
+22 SEEAEKNIIAKAS
-35 KKYGIPM
+35 KKYGIPKNN
-42 SSINVIPNYI
+42 IKVIPNYV
-52 MIDESGKSV
+52 MIDESGKKI

-76 QVKLFKKYL
+76 QVELFQKYL
-85 QINKIDDCDFDLIRK
+85 QINKIEDADFDLIRK

-125 SWSNFLSYGKDNYFD
+125 SWSNFLSYGKENFFD
-140 FTSLKNIVLLNGEPA
+140 FTSLKDIVLLNGEPA

-186 NKHLSKETNVVVEGC
+186 NKHLSRETNVIVEGC
-201 LNIDGEDYIIK
+201 LNIDGQDYIIK
-212 RTLSRPS
+212 RTLSRPAIEK
-219 LDRRTK
+219 RTK
-225 KSKVTQKVDYYR
+225 KSKVTQKVEYYR
-237 IIGSN
+237 IIGSD

-254 EENSVQTNKAIK
+254 EENSIQTNKAIK

-290 RKKESE
+290 KKKESE

-311 EKEKFAREKFNS
+311 EKDKIAREKFNS

-344 AYSIEIKTLKE
+344 AYNIEIKDLRE
-355 NNKHL
+355 NNKRL
-360 LSINKEVEKDIE
+360 LSENKLVEKEIE
-372 KYETSKNNLLLAKQ
+372 KYESTKNNLLLAKQ
-386 AIDDNIAKIDIIT
+386 TIDENIAKIDIIT
-399 LKKKIEDV
+399 LKKKIEEI
-407 TNLGKNKK
+407 TNLGKSKK
-415 TTLSEIENELKTIGD
+415 NALEEIEIELKQIGN
-430 IDFSINEYDDL
+430 IDFSINEYDEL
-441 IEKRSTEIAQ
+441 VEKRASEVAR
-451 KGIIGEQYKNIK
+451 KGVIGEQYKNIK

-477 CGRKLDNV
+477 CGRKLENV
-485 DNTEKIK
+485 DNTDKIK
-492 ELQEEEKRIIEKGLK
+492 ELQEEEKRIIENGKK
-507 SNSLIEEYNK
+507 SNILIEEYNK
-517 KIDSLKTKRELYT
+517 KIESLKTKRELYT
-530 KANELKVKKSAI
+530 KANELKVKKSAL

-551 ELIEKINILDN
+551 ELLEKISIHDS

-576 DIEIRNVEQHIK
+576 DIEIRNTEQHLK

-605 ATIKNDEKEIKEREK
+605 ATIKNDLKEIEQRKK
-620 IIQQLNEEEIN
+620 IIDQLTDEEIK

-697 LSSGSGFEKTASSMA
+697 LTSGSGFEKTASSMA

-727 FVVLDEVYGRVA
+727 FIVLDEVYGRVA
-739 KENLENIHKLIN
+739 KENLENVHNLIN